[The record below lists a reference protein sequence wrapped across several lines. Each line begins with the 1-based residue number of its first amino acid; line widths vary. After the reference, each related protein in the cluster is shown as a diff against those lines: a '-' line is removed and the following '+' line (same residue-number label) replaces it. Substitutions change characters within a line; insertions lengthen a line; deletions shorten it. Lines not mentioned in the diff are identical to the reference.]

1 MLKGRKIL
9 LAVMSAA
16 VILSAT
22 VGAGLV
28 AAFDSVTLDNNSYA
42 LSETIDVRLSYNAE
56 GELNAANNGLR
67 VKAKISA
74 EDYAELGKLN
84 NQTTMIKYG
93 ILLAPA
99 DYAKANALTQEN
111 VFGENRVYST
121 NAVQEAEDKENGKE
135 TKRIE
140 SAEKAEL
147 TEGADGYYMYLL
159 LSDLDSEAL
168 MRDYAAKAYIVKYTI
183 GESGIFTD
191 EEYVFVGGEKE
202 LNTVYAVQK
211 AMDEGKV
218 DSYNDDLKAAYVDG
232 RFQKIMVEYVTSY
245 DGANPSTVSGEYAFA
260 VGSTVTA
267 EEVLAE
273 LTEVDISAY
282 DMTTDFVSQKIYAGK
297 NNKIS
302 FAFSPKKAESV
313 TAAVGMYIAGDNN
326 VQIKETTLTGNNYE
340 DAAYTLF
347 RDGTIV
353 VNGENGKEIFGK
365 VDFNKKQLVMNEKV
379 LSQVLEL
386 DESVYAQLAGY
397 YLFDGKTVKINAD
410 GTCVFDILGEA
421 VSAKYILAYDEA
433 NGKYVASFAN
443 SVIKT
448 LTLGSAA
455 GIEGFEAVKLGSE
468 ADYNG
473 IADYYVCSTEGDNL
487 NKVYRF
493 NVDGSIVENG
503 AEVGSFMIFDNG
515 TVKASIG
522 GKAYTA
528 TRGKKDYN
536 FGLTIQ
542 ELTLKDSTDTVAMT
556 LKNENLAD
564 YGVLYKRANN
574 LFGYEE
580 RKMLGIETAADAK
593 GNPTSDGNLPSLT
606 LTNRPTEV
614 TALQAE
620 ATCDGKPLWK
630 NAEYGMSKW
639 GNVLRSAG
647 KKLLS
652 YYLEPKSPTTGIVHF
667 KVHKIDDQS
676 LVEFKDVAYEI
687 NDQYQLH
694 IDMTDFD
701 PHGLGKIG
709 QYQKVVADIST
720 NTYGSYNIAKNIYN
734 VFGSEEGTY
743 YYPTEY
749 RVAGATSSAGSL
761 RLYNFHTEIESM
773 KAEYYACEFWGAAE
787 VEGAYIQGGF
797 ERTKIAYK
805 IDFDY
810 AKNVGTLTVRWENGH
825 NYVFNIGIVNGNR
838 FIDMRD
844 PSITGAGGHAPFN
857 TIKVADKSR
866 AGRDYAAIEYAITTV
881 NKTFV
886 NAGKVTESV
895 EDTRTIYEKIA
906 GTYKS
911 GNYYNETSSWWWGIG
926 FTLNADGTMIMTNN
940 LSDVGSYKIKEITD
954 TFGEI
959 MIDCSYS
966 LVESADYVGYYALI
980 DGQYVFRITNRA
992 MNCAKWAFW
1001 DFAPD
1006 GCTFTT
1012 WSVFDEVVGEG
1023 ASYSDGSATLT
1034 LNKLG
1039 PKPDESKESYTGASF
1054 TLVDGEVTITGNYDF
1069 VPTSRTAGK
1078 LFMDIT
1084 TEPEASRY
1092 IIGEYKRVNDKYVIV
1107 FTVKTATLDK
1117 TYIMSVGSLD
1127 GVYAQ
1132 IKGTYFGAENI
1143 TFTDAAEVTFSSI
1156 SAGTISE
1163 NGITANFVI
1172 EDGRIKISYVKN
1184 GFDYV
1189 AIK

>member
-1 MLKGRKIL
+1 MFKGKKIL

-16 VILSAT
+16 VILSAA

-28 AAFDSVTLDNNSYA
+28 AASDSVTLDNNSYA

-84 NQTTMIKYG
+84 NQETMIKYG

-111 VFGENRVYST
+111 VFGANRVYST

-168 MRDYAAKAYIVKYTI
+168 MRNYAAKAYIVKYTI
-183 GESGIFTD
+183 GESGIFTN
-191 EEYVFVGGEKE
+191 EEYAFVGGEKE

-211 AMDEGKV
+211 AMEEGKV

-232 RFQKIMVEYVTSY
+232 RFQKITVEYVTSY
-245 DGANPSTVSGEYAFA
+245 DGANPSTVSGDYAFA

-267 EEVLAE
+267 ADVLSELAE
-273 LTEVDISAY
+273 VDVSAY

-302 FAFSPKKAESV
+302 FAFNSKKAESA
-313 TAAVGMYIAGDNN
+313 TAAVGMYIAGNDN

-397 YLFDGKTVKINAD
+397 YLFDGKAAKINAD

-421 VSAKYILAYDEA
+421 VSVKYILAYDEA
-433 NGKYVASFAN
+433 NGRYVASFAN

-448 LTLGSAA
+448 LTLGSVP

-468 ADYNG
+468 ADYNN
-473 IADYYVCSTEGDNL
+473 IAEYYLCSTEGDNF

-503 AEVGSFMIFDNG
+503 AEVGSFMIFDDG
-515 TVKASIG
+515 TVTAAIG

-528 TRGKKDYN
+528 TCGSSNVNGATVKTLAMKGN
-536 FGLTIQ
+536 GAA
-542 ELTLKDSTDTVAMT
+542 LTLTNQS
-556 LKNENLAD
+556 LAN
-564 YGVLYKRANN
+564 YSVLTEKVNN
-574 LFGYEE
+574 LFGNSELIFEGTVAGDSVGKPRVRLTTETSIQETLATVKLPDGTSKWKHAQYGSTGWGYFFGEGLSYFAEQTSPTGGLIHFRRNAYPETDQKLIKYEV
-580 RKMLGIETAADAK
+580 K
-593 GNPTSDGNLPSLT
+593 
-606 LTNRPTEV
+606 
-614 TALQAE
+614 
-620 ATCDGKPLWK
+620 DGK
-630 NAEYGMSKW
+630 MS
-639 GNVLRSAG
+639 
-647 KKLLS
+647 
-652 YYLEPKSPTTGIVHF
+652 
-667 KVHKIDDQS
+667 
-676 LVEFKDVAYEI
+676 
-687 NDQYQLH
+687 
-694 IDMTDFD
+694 IDMTDYDLNGTGEATQFQV
-701 PHGLGKIG
+701 L
-709 QYQKVVADIST
+709 YADIGT
-720 NTYGSYNIAKNIYN
+720 NVDFSNAYTNIYDIFASR
-734 VFGSEEGTY
+734 FGTHY
-743 YYPTEY
+743 LPTDY
-749 RVAGATSSAGSL
+749 RVAGAESSNGGFV
-761 RLYNFHTEIESM
+761 LYNYHTAISGMESEWY
-773 KAEYYACEFWGAAE
+773 KCEFWSNTTGN
-787 VEGAYIQGGF
+787 IQSGF
-797 ERTKIAYK
+797 ESTTIAYK
-805 IDFDY
+805 LEFDSV
-810 AKNVGTLTVRWENGH
+810 KNIGKLTIGRADGARW
-825 NYVFNIGIVNGNR
+825 NYTVGIVNGNK
-838 FIDMRD
+838 FIDMRVN
-844 PSITGAGGHAPFN
+844 SLAGWNPFDN
-857 TIKVADKSR
+857 VKVSVPENA
-866 AGRDYAAIEYAITTV
+866 ARDISAIEYAITTA

-911 GNYYNETSSWWWGIG
+911 GNYYNETSPWWYSLG
-926 FTLNADGTMIMTNN
+926 FELKADGTMIMTGG
-940 LSDVGSYKIKEITD
+940 LSELGSYEIKEITD

-959 MIDCSYS
+959 MIDCSYP
-966 LVESADYVGYYALI
+966 LVKRDGYVHVGYYALI
-980 DGQYVFRITNRA
+980 DGQYIFRITNCG
-992 MNCAKWAFW
+992 MDCAKWAFW

-1006 GCTFTT
+1006 GCSFTT
-1012 WSVFDEVVGEG
+1012 WSVFDELVGEG
-1023 ASYSDGSATLT
+1023 TSYTDGSATLT

-1039 PKPDESKESYTGASF
+1039 PKPDETKESYAGASF

-1092 IIGEYKRVNDKYVIV
+1092 IIGEYKRVNDKYVII
-1107 FTVKTATLDK
+1107 FTVKTATLSK

-1143 TFTDAAEVTFSSI
+1143 TFTNAAEVTFSSI

-1184 GFDYV
+1184 GLDYV

>member
-1 MLKGRKIL
+1 MFKGKKIL

-16 VILSAT
+16 VILSAAI
-22 VGAGLV
+22 GAGLV
-28 AAFDSVTLDNNSYA
+28 AASDSVTLDNNSYA

-168 MRDYAAKAYIVKYTI
+168 MRNYAAKAYIVKYTI

-211 AMDEGKV
+211 AMEAGKV
-218 DSYNDDLKAAYVDG
+218 DSYNADLKAAYVDG
-232 RFQKIMVEYVTSY
+232 RFQKITVEYVTSY
-245 DGANPSTVSGEYAFA
+245 DGANPSVVSGEYAFA

-267 EEVLAE
+267 EDVLAK
-273 LTEVDISAY
+273 LAEVDPSAY
-282 DMTTDFVSQKIYAGK
+282 DTTTDFVSQKIYAGK

-302 FAFSPKKAESV
+302 FAFNSKKAESA
-313 TAAVGMYIAGDNN
+313 TAAVGMYIAGNDN

-340 DAAYTLF
+340 NAAYTLF
-347 RDGTIV
+347 CDGTIV

-365 VDFNKKQLVMNEKV
+365 VDFSKKQLVMNEKV

-397 YLFDGKTVKINAD
+397 YLYDGKAVKINAD

-448 LTLGSAA
+448 LTLGSAPE
-455 GIEGFEAVKLGSE
+455 IEGFEAAKLGSE
-468 ADYNG
+468 ADYNN
-473 IADYYVCSTEGDNL
+473 IAEYYLCSTEGDNF

-503 AEVGSFMIFDNG
+503 AEVGSFMIFDDG
-515 TVKASIG
+515 TVTATIG
-522 GKAYTA
+522 GKTYTA
-528 TRGKKDYN
+528 TIGKKDYN
-536 FGLTIQ
+536 FGLTIK
-542 ELTLKDSTDTVAMT
+542 ELTLKDSTDNVVMT
-556 LKNENLAD
+556 LKNEDLVD
-564 YGVLYKRANN
+564 YGVLYKKANN
-574 LFGYEE
+574 LFGYEKRE
-580 RKMLGIETAADAK
+580 MLGIETTADAK
-593 GNPTSDGNLPSLT
+593 GNPTNDGNLPKLT
-606 LTNRPTEV
+606 LTNQPTEV

-687 NDQYQLH
+687 DDQYQLH

-701 PHGLGKIG
+701 PHGLGNLG
-709 QYQKVVADIST
+709 QYQKVVADISA
-720 NTYGSYNIAKNIYN
+720 NTYGSYNIEKNIYN
-734 VFGSEEGTY
+734 VFGSEAGTY
-743 YYPTEY
+743 YFRTDY
-749 RVAGATSSAGSL
+749 RVAGAESSAGSL

-773 KAEYYACEFWGAAE
+773 KNEYYACEFWGAAD
-787 VEGAYIQGGF
+787 AYIQSGF

-805 IDFDY
+805 LEFDSV
-810 AKNVGTLTVRWENGH
+810 KNIGKLTIRRADGAEW
-825 NYVFNIGIVNGNR
+825 NYMVGIVNGNK
-838 FIDMRD
+838 FIDMRVN
-844 PSITGAGGHAPFN
+844 SLAGYPPFDN
-857 TIKVADKSR
+857 VKVSVPENA
-866 AGRDYAAIEYAITTV
+866 ARDISAIEYAITTA

-911 GNYYNETSSWWWGIG
+911 GNYYNETSPWWWGLG
-926 FTLNADGTMIMTNN
+926 FELKADGTMIMTGG
-940 LSDVGSYKIKEITD
+940 LSDLGSYEIKEITD

-959 MIDCSYS
+959 MIDCSYP
-966 LVESADYVGYYALI
+966 LVKRDGYVHVGYYALI
-980 DGQYVFRITNRA
+980 DGQYVFRITNCG
-992 MNCAKWAFW
+992 MNCEKWAFW
-1001 DFAPD
+1001 DFTPD
-1006 GCTFTT
+1006 GCAFTT
-1012 WSVFDEVVGEG
+1012 WSVFDELVGEG
-1023 ASYSDGSATLT
+1023 TSYTDGSATLT

-1039 PKPDESKESYTGASF
+1039 PKPESYAGASF
-1054 TLVDGEVTITGNYDF
+1054 TLTDGEVTITGNYDF

-1184 GFDYV
+1184 GLDYV